1 MYRWFETRIEA
12 YPEQTPERPPTTLG
26 AFYRYFI
33 RPVYPVFIVLLVVGF
48 IGSVIEVSL
57 MAFIGSIVDLMRTS
71 GTPETFLS
79 DHASWLLFMAFVALI
94 ARPIISTTHDLIKN
108 QVIAGPVTTR
118 VRWLTHRY
126 VLRQSLSFYQN
137 DFAGRVANKIMQTAP
152 ALRESVVQVIDA
164 VWYAGI
170 QWVGAVVL
178 FAAAD
183 PRLLIPLFVWLA
195 AYIAAMVYFVPKIR
209 ERSTA
214 AAEARSMLT
223 GRIVDSYTNILTV
236 KLFAHAD
243 REDSYAKAAIDEQL
257 SKWQASLRLLTSMEF
272 TLYTLNGFLIV
283 GASGLA
289 IWLWSLGSVT
299 IGDIAVVTGLVIRI
313 VAMSGWVLF
322 TVAGIF
328 ENIGVVQ
335 EGMETISRSSGGR
348 RRAGRQAARRAPGRD
363 PLRGHPVPLR
373 QEVRDHRQPVAD
385 RGAGRE
391 GRSRRPVGGRQV
403 DARQPVAALL
413 RSRARPYRD
422 RRTGHRARHAG

>member
-1 MYRWFETRIEA
+1 MYRWFETRIDA
-12 YPEQTPERPPTTLG
+12 YPEQAPERPPVTLA

-33 RPVYPVFIVLLVVGF
+33 QPVWPAFAVLLVVGF

-57 MAFIGSIVDLMRTS
+57 MAFIGSIVDLMRAS
-71 GTPETFLS
+71 ENPQTFLS
-79 DHASWLLFMAFVALI
+79 DHAAWLLFMGFVALI
-94 ARPIISTTHDLIKN
+94 ARPIISTLHDLIKN

-183 PRLLIPLFVWLA
+183 WRLLLPLIVWLA
-195 AYIAAMVYFVPKIR
+195 AYIVAMIYFVPKIR

-283 GASGLA
+283 GASGACYLA
-289 IWLWSLGSVT
+289 LEPWRGLDRGDRGRDRFGHSHCRHVGLGAVHRRRHLREHRRCAGGA
-299 IGDIAVVTGLVIRI
+299 GDHLA
-313 VAMSGWVLF
+313 
-322 TVAGIF
+322 
-328 ENIGVVQ
+328 
-335 EGMETISRSSGGR
+335 RSGR
-348 RRAGRQAARRAPGRD
+348 RRCAGCEAARRQARRD
-363 PLRGHPVPLR
+363 SLRPYPLPLRAELG
-373 QEVRDHRQPVAD
+373 DHRRSLAD
-385 RGAGRE
+385 GRAG
-391 GRSRRPVGGRQV
+391 
-403 DARQPVAALL
+403 
-413 RSRARPYRD
+413 
-422 RRTGHRARHAG
+422 